1 MDGPTARAGIPE
13 GPGPSR
19 SPRVDRV
26 LPGWGW
32 AIIAACATALAILAR
47 GDFVAEVILAALA
60 VAAAGLTVA
69 FALGPRGPPEFEKP
83 RFLPVPLMSAREALR
98 SGELGREEL
107 VYLLDRLERVSVRP
121 TLPIRKPEELA
132 AIVGVPEDVFLGYL
146 ESRIRELEG
155 AL

>member
-1 MDGPTARAGIPE
+1 MDDGAVPAGIPAGL
-13 GPGPSR
+13 GP
-19 SPRVDRV
+19 PRPPRMDRA

-32 AIIAACATALAILAR
+32 AVIAACATALAILAR
-47 GDFVAEVILAALA
+47 GDFVLEVILAALA

-98 SGELGREEL
+98 SGAPGREEL

-121 TLPIRKPEELA
+121 TLPIRNPEELA
-132 AIVGVPEDVFLGYL
+132 AIVSVPEDVFLGYL
-146 ESRIRELEG
+146 ESRLRELEG